1 MSDDI
6 VSKADS
12 FINRRRAQAG
22 TALPDNDDDD
32 IPVLTDI
39 VPADDLAAQV
49 PLPVGLKREE
59 IVHEL
64 EDWLDKNLPLVVT
77 HALDGV
83 TDKLIA
89 QIHQNA
95 REDLLPRL
103 REALDG
109 KTRPE

>member
-1 MSDDI
+1 MSNDI

-12 FINRRRAQAG
+12 FINRRRAQGG
-22 TALPDNDDDD
+22 TSLPDNDNED

-39 VPADDLAAQV
+39 VADDGVADSASS
-49 PLPVGLKREE
+49 GILKQEE
-59 IVHEL
+59 VARQL
-64 EDWLDKNLPLVVT
+64 EHWLDKNLPLVVT
-77 HALDGV
+77 HALDGI

-103 REALDG
+103 QEALGD